1 LAKGFRTLGH
11 KGRTWA
17 WLFGELGAQAFGY
30 ALYQASHFGNAL
42 IHGPY
47 HPIPID
53 LLHCHTK
60 TTTKITTNFTIPFRV
75 NLLKVS
81 KSVDLG
87 GINNHNYN
95 NNNNNSSRE

>member
-1 LAKGFRTLGH
+1 LAKGQGIRTLGH

-17 WLFGELGAQAFGY
+17 WLLGELGAQAFGY
-30 ALYQASHFGNAL
+30 ALYQAPHFGNAL

-47 HPIPID
+47 RPIPIID

-87 GINNHNYN
+87 GINNN
-95 NNNNNSSRE
+95 NNK